1 MGHLHHILTIT
12 LYVMHI
18 VGFIWPLRTNYYFS
32 IGTMHREKR
41 LHKSE
46 DKGIMGVQLNVI
58 IFKPNEHKIYVFYS
72 QHLFVI
78 IVQPANQQ
86 YMFNWFGY

>member
-32 IGTMHREKR
+32 MGTMHREKR

-58 IFKPNEHKIYVFYS
+58 IFKPNEHQIYVFLLATSICHNCSASKPTIY
-72 QHLFVI
+72 V
-78 IVQPANQQ
+78 
-86 YMFNWFGY
+86 